1 MPNNTSIELPDIIK
15 FFDFLNSDTIEER
28 KQIERYLLRKGM
40 VLQPNLQTVESIKM
54 WLATSWLASG
64 TPVSAI
70 KLFAKTMRDAW
81 RIRAHR
87 NNKQLVTLSISLDK
101 DVSKQLTTMSRGHK
115 KTEIIT
121 HLITG
126 NYEKFLEIQQ
136 AAKKKKDADKSI
148 AEMNRQNA
156 AFDRMLRIGKKSAAQ
171 QPNQIEQTHQQEELL
186 SGIAKLY
193 ELIFLANEQD
203 KKIDSAILMDA
214 TKVYFEAFNR

>member
-1 MPNNTSIELPDIIK
+1 
-15 FFDFLNSDTIEER
+15 
-28 KQIERYLLRKGM
+28 
-40 VLQPNLQTVESIKM
+40 
-54 WLATSWLASG
+54 
-64 TPVSAI
+64 
-70 KLFAKTMRDAW
+70 
-81 RIRAHR
+81 
-87 NNKQLVTLSISLDK
+87 
-101 DVSKQLTTMSRGHK
+101 MSRGHK